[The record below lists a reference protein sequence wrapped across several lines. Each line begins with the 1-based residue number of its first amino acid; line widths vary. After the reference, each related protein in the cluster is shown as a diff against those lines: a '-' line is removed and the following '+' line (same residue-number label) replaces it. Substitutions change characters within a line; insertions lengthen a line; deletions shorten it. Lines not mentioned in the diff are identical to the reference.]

1 MDAALRPAWCGLA
14 KRCTAVL
21 HATPT
26 RLAALAA
33 QGRGRGAADVS
44 ESAAQYLHWTRL
56 HRQAL
61 ASR

>member
-1 MDAALRPAWCGLA
+1 MNAALRPALCGPA

-21 HATPT
+21 HATLT

-44 ESAAQYLHWTRL
+44 ELAAR
-56 HRQAL
+56 
-61 ASR
+61 

>member
-1 MDAALRPAWCGLA
+1 MDAALRPALCGPA

-21 HATPT
+21 DATLT

-44 ESAAQYLHWTRL
+44 ELAAQCLHWTRL

-61 ASR
+61 AGR